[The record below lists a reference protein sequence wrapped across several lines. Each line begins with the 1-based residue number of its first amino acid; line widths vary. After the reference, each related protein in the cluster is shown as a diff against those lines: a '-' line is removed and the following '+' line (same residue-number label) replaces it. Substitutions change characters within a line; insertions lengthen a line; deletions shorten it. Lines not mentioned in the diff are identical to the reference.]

1 MEMFS
6 NGRFEIRTRKKTVE
20 PRTEA
25 QRKFVKSLTNN
36 ELVFGIGPAGTGK
49 TYLAVAVGFQNLL
62 PVKLTK
68 SYLVGQQWKRVKSLD
83 IYLVI

>member
-25 QRKFVKSLTNN
+25 QRTFVKSLTNN
-36 ELVFGIGPAGTGK
+36 ELVFGIGPAVQ
-49 TYLAVAVGFQNLL
+49 A
-62 PVKLTK
+62 KL
-68 SYLVGQQWKRVKSLD
+68 
-83 IYLVI
+83 I